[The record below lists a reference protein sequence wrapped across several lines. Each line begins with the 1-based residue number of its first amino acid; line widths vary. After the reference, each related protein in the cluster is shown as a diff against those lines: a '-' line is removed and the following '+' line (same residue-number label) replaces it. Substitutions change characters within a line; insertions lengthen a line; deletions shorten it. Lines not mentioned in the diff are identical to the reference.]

1 MTDVLIR
8 NARLIDPASQKDH
21 LGDCLIS
28 DGRIAALT
36 DQPDTLKAS
45 KGAEVINA
53 DGHVL
58 TAGIVDMRVQSCH
71 PGAVHRETPQS
82 LAAAAVKS
90 GITSIICLPNT
101 YPVLDD
107 PEMLKSQCLMM
118 RGLSSPG
125 KDLRVYSYGAATV
138 GLNGDAMA
146 ELGLLAEAGAVGFT
160 DAAHPIADSL
170 TMRRVLSYASMLGRP
185 VIQHAEDPMLAKDG
199 EMHEGEHSTRLG
211 LRGIPDAAEE
221 ILISRDLAILR
232 LTGGHYHVAH
242 IATAK
247 GIALIRAAKA
257 DGLNVTCDT
266 APPYALLNDIAV
278 RDYDT
283 RFRLSPPLR
292 GEADRQA
299 VLEGLADGTID
310 AMASDHSP
318 QDRDVKSLP
327 FGLAE
332 TGYSGLETL
341 LAMTLSLWHGGY
353 ISLMRVF
360 ELLSHNPSRIL
371 NLDGG
376 QMAIGAAADLTLID
390 IDRGWQVR
398 GADFASLSV
407 STPFEGAPTQGVVV
421 GTWIGGKRV
430 YDHKLAHQTTNGSR
444 HA

>member
-1 MTDVLIR
+1 MTDVLIQ
-8 NARLIDPASQKDH
+8 NARLMDPSSQRDS
-21 LGDCLIS
+21 LGDCLIR
-28 DGRIAALT
+28 DGRILELS
-36 DQPDTLKAS
+36 DQPNTIKAP

-53 DGHVL
+53 NGHVL
-58 TAGIVDMRVQSCH
+58 TPGIIDMRVQSCH
-71 PGAVHRETPQS
+71 PGAAHRETPKS
-82 LAAAAVKS
+82 LAAAAIKS

-107 PEMLKSQCLMM
+107 PEMLISQCRMM
-118 RGLSSPG
+118 NGLASPD

-138 GLNGDAMA
+138 GLKGAAMA

-160 DAAHPIADSL
+160 DAIHSVANSL

-185 VIQHAEDPMLAKDG
+185 VIQHAEDPMLAENG

-211 LRGIPDAAEE
+211 LRGIPDAAEA
-221 ILISRDLAILR
+221 IIISRDLSLLR

-257 DGLNVTCDT
+257 EGLKVTCDT

-292 GEADRQA
+292 SEADRQA

-341 LAMTLSLWHGGY
+341 LSMTLSLWHGGY
-353 ISLMRVF
+353 LPLMRVF
-360 ELLSHNPSRIL
+360 ALLSHNPSQIL
-371 NLDGG
+371 HLDGG
-376 QMAIGAAADLTLID
+376 KMAVGSTADLTLID
-390 IDRGWQVR
+390 LDRGWQVR

-407 STPFEGAPTQGVVV
+407 STPFEGAPTQGVVL

-430 YDHKLAHQTTNGSR
+430 YDAATAHQTANGTR
-444 HA
+444 